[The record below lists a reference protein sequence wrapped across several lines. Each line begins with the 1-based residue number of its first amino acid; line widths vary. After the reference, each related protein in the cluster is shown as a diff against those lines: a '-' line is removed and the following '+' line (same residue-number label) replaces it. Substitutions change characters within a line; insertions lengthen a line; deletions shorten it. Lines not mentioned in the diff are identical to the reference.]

1 MSKLIRHAQKRG
13 TALFLALQLTGLVL
27 LSSLSFIGG
36 PQSRDGGTPAE
47 TQVSAPAQQAASAA
61 ADALQHTALTAA
73 DLTAAEK
80 TALRKSAVTLRKSCT
95 NRSPRRYLIWQ
106 QAVLNRQPQ
115 HPAEGP
121 ESPTEGH
128 PHHRSRGLPA
138 VFLCLFPRQR
148 IRARRNR
155 GHDCSRNRPR
165 STVIRTMAGGRR

>member
-13 TALFLALQLTGLVL
+13 TALFLALQLTGLIL

-80 TALRKSAVTLRKSCT
+80 TALR
-95 NRSPRRYLIWQ
+95 
-106 QAVLNRQPQ
+106 
-115 HPAEGP
+115 
-121 ESPTEGH
+121 
-128 PHHRSRGLPA
+128 
-138 VFLCLFPRQR
+138 
-148 IRARRNR
+148 
-155 GHDCSRNRPR
+155 
-165 STVIRTMAGGRR
+165 